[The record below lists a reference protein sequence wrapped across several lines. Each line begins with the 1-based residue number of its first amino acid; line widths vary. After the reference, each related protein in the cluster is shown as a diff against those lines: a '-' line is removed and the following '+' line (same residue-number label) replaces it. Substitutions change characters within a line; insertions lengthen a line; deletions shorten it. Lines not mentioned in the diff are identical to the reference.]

1 MSFEIIP
8 QAPRY
13 EMNQHGVLRNRE
25 TGKTLKWSLSPRG
38 TKTAMLC
45 WHGKRMT
52 VTQPHLLWQLHG
64 KIVSKKR
71 PVPVVISKGTRS
83 MRFDSLKQCALY
95 LEKYHGKK
103 LSSCQAGLARRQ
115 KHVGGWS
122 VHYWLLRCTD
132 NENHWWFQ
140 GRD

>member
-13 EMNQHGVLRNRE
+13 EMNSKGVLRNRE

-38 TKTAMLC
+38 TKTATLC

-52 VTQPHLLWQLHG
+52 VTQPHMLWQLHG

-83 MRFDSLKQCALY
+83 IRFDSLKQCAVFLDEVTH
-95 LEKYHGKK
+95 LTFKGAWYH
-103 LSSCQAGLARRQ
+103 LARRH
-115 KHVGGWS
+115 KPVADWS
-122 VHYWLLRCTD
+122 VYYCY
-132 NENHWWFQ
+132 
-140 GRD
+140 